1 MLYIFFAG
9 PPALTSVE
17 ETESSMLFR
26 LRMPAVGEACEGEGM
41 YFCQGA
47 GPAGRREANLGDERT
62 GGEGAG
68 SPAGRL
74 SRLFLLDKYISVK

>member
-1 MLYIFFAG
+1 
-9 PPALTSVE
+9 
-17 ETESSMLFR
+17 MLFR

-47 GPAGRREANLGDERT
+47 GPAGRREASLGDERT

-74 SRLFLLDKYISVK
+74 SRLFLLHTNTSQF